1 MRRSRSA
8 RLISTGTA
16 VSAFGVLLLAVA
28 CGRGF
33 PPPELEPFEPLP
45 EPDPAHVERVLF
57 LVGDAG
63 ATDAARSP
71 LLVQLGRDVER
82 WSAALGRDSAVAIA
96 FLGDNVYPHGL
107 RDRTHP
113 GFAADSARLW
123 NQVALLSG
131 PTALEHRTVG
141 WFLAGNHDWGGMVGP
156 DGVKRLRNQEDAIER
171 MRNHGRPGAAPTV
184 EMIPAA
190 GNPGPVV
197 HDLGPNLRF
206 VFIDTH
212 WFLQDPAEAE
222 QRAFFDE
229 LRDAFTAA
237 GDREIVVLSHH
248 PWETSGP
255 HGVSEGGRALGL
267 YYLLEKS
274 GSLVQDLSSPVY
286 ADFIGAFR
294 EVVRV
299 AGRRP
304 LVFAAG
310 HDHSLQVFEA
320 LEATDPLFGLVSGA
334 GSKLSPVS
342 RADGLKYAA
351 TRPGY
356 MTLVFRRDGG
366 VDLFVTA
373 GSARRRLCPA
383 GPEAARASCMRD
395 GVAAFDTVYS
405 TVVREPDR
413 EDRRTP

>member
-1 MRRSRSA
+1 MRRRS
-8 RLISTGTA
+8 
-16 VSAFGVLLLAVA
+16 FGALVLLLATA

-33 PPPELEPFEPLP
+33 PPPELDPFEPLP
-45 EPDPAHVERVLF
+45 EPDPAHVERILF

-71 LLVQLGRDVER
+71 LLVRLGRDIER

-107 RDRTHP
+107 RERTHP
-113 GFAADSARLW
+113 GFAADSVRLW

-131 PTALEHRTVG
+131 PAALKHRTVG
-141 WFLAGNHDWGGMVGP
+141 WFLAGNHDWGGMVGSA
-156 DGVKRLRNQEDAIER
+156 GVRRLRNQEEALERAHDDA
-171 MRNHGRPGAAPTV
+171 GPGGGPTV
-184 EMIPAA
+184 ELIPPA
-190 GNPGPVV
+190 GDPGPVV
-197 HDLGPNLRF
+197 HDIGPDLRF

-212 WFLQDPAEAE
+212 WFLQDPPEAE
-222 QRAFFDE
+222 QRRFFDE
-229 LRDAFTAA
+229 LREAFTAA

-294 EVVRV
+294 DVVRV
-299 AGRRP
+299 TGRRP

-320 LEATDPLFGLVSGA
+320 VETTDPLFGLVSGA

-351 TRPGY
+351 ARPGY

-373 GSARRRLCPA
+373 ASARHLLCPA
-383 GPEAARASCMRD
+383 GPEPARESCMRD
-395 GVAAFDTVYS
+395 GIEAFDPAYS
-405 TVVREPDR
+405 TVVREPNR
-413 EDRRTP
+413 EDRRSR

>member
-1 MRRSRSA
+1 MRALAS
-8 RLISTGTA
+8 LGL
-16 VSAFGVLLLAVA
+16 VLLAAA

-33 PPPELEPFEPLP
+33 PPPDIEPFDPLR
-45 EPDPAHVERVLF
+45 EPDPAQVERVLF

-63 ATDAARSP
+63 AADATRSP
-71 LLVQLGRDVER
+71 LLVRLGRDIER

-123 NQVALLSG
+123 NQIALLGG
-131 PTALEHRTVG
+131 PAALQHRTIG

-156 DGVKRLRNQEDAIER
+156 DGVERLGNQEEAIER
-171 MRNHGRPGAAPTV
+171 VRNDGRLDGAPTV

-190 GNPGPVV
+190 GDPGPVV
-197 HDLGPNLRF
+197 HDVAPDLRF

-212 WFLQDPAEAE
+212 WFLQDPPDTE
-222 QRAFFDE
+222 QRAFFDD
-229 LRDAFTAA
+229 LREAFAES

-248 PWETSGP
+248 PWQTSGP

-274 GSLVQDLSSPVY
+274 GTLVQDLNSAVY
-286 ADFIGAFR
+286 ADFIEAFR
-294 EVVRV
+294 DVVR
-299 AGRRP
+299 ATGRRP

-320 LEATDPLFGLVSGA
+320 VEPTDPRFGLVSGA

-342 RADGLKYAA
+342 QADGLRYAGS
-351 TRPGY
+351 RPGY

-373 GSARRRLCPA
+373 GSARHLLCPA
-383 GPEAARASCMRD
+383 GPESAREPCMRD
-395 GVAAFDTVYS
+395 GIAAFEAVYS
-405 TVVREPDR
+405 TAVREPDR
-413 EDRRTP
+413 SETRTP